1 MAEMPLELL
10 DTRVG
15 WKLPLVEVTICRDD
29 EVKVKV
35 VDRRCSEV
43 RNVQTPFGL
52 FRDPLCRVDF
62 CLEPAL
68 RVDIEFSSERL
79 PVVLDLVALSVLLR
93 PVDFG
98 RVRRL
103 ITM

>member
-43 RNVQTPFGL
+43 
-52 FRDPLCRVDF
+52 
-62 CLEPAL
+62 
-68 RVDIEFSSERL
+68 
-79 PVVLDLVALSVLLR
+79 
-93 PVDFG
+93 
-98 RVRRL
+98 
-103 ITM
+103 